1 MTIRSRRSFLRQ
13 AIGCGGVMSVAGS
26 GSRVWPAFDE
36 EPEPSTSQSEE
47 MRREA
52 AAFMAQYRVP
62 GLAVSIARHGRLVYD
77 QAFGFAD
84 QGRGERLTPG
94 HLFRIASVTKPITS
108 VAVFTL
114 VEQGRLALQDRVFGR
129 NGVLRDDYG
138 RPPYQR
144 WVEDIRLEHLLTHT
158 CGGWPND
165 GTDPMFHNPSMG
177 HHELIARALA
187 KLPLSHPPGEHFAY
201 SNFGYC
207 IVGRVIEKVAARPY
221 GDFVRNEVL
230 ARCGVGSMRIAGN
243 TLAERARGE
252 VVYDGQ
258 GEKPYAI
265 NVRRMDSHGG
275 WLARASDLVRFA
287 THVDGL
293 SEARSILRPE
303 TIRVM
308 TTASPANAGYAKGWA
323 VNASHNWWHSGS
335 LPGTS
340 SILVRTASGLCWA
353 ALANTRREG
362 MDGALDALLWRMAR
376 KVPAWQA

>member
-1 MTIRSRRSFLRQ
+1 MMRTRRTFLRQ
-13 AIGCGGVMSVAGS
+13 AVSAAGAIVAI
-26 GSRVWPAFDE
+26 RNRPAWSASAD
-36 EPEPSTSQSEE
+36 EPEASAAERQE

-52 AAFMAQYRVP
+52 EAFMAQFGVP
-62 GLAVSIARHGRLVYD
+62 GLEVSIARHGRLVHD

-84 QGRGERLTPG
+84 KKRGERLTPA

-114 VEQGRLALQDRVFGR
+114 VEQGRLSLGDRIFGPQSVFG
-129 NGVLRDDYG
+129 NDFG
-138 RPPYQR
+138 RPPYRR
-144 WVEDIRLEHLLTHT
+144 WVEDLRLEHLLTHT
-158 CGGWPND
+158 DGGWQND
-165 GTDPMFHNPSMG
+165 GTDPMFHNPALSQ
-177 HHELIARALA
+177 HDLIARTIAT
-187 KLPLSHPPGEHFAY
+187 LPLAYPPGQHYAY

-207 IVGRVIEKVAARPY
+207 VVGRVIEKVSGRPY
-221 GDFVRNEVL
+221 ASYVREEVL
-230 ARCGVGSMRIAGN
+230 ARCGVSDMRIAGN
-243 TLAERARGE
+243 TLAERAVGE

-258 GEKPYAI
+258 GQNPYGM

-293 SEARSILRPE
+293 SEERNILKPD

-308 TTASPANAGYAKGWA
+308 TTASAANPAYAKGWA
-323 VNASHNWWHSGS
+323 VNARHNWWHNGS

-362 MDGALDALLWRMAR
+362 IDGALDDLIWRMAR